1 MSRLF
6 VTPWTIYSPWNSPG
20 QNIGVGSCSLLQGI
34 FLTQGSNPGL
44 PHCIRI
50 LYQLS
55 HKGSPRILDWVAY
68 PFSRESSWPRN
79 WTRVSC
85 IAGRFFTNWGIREA
99 WIEIIMTLIE
109 SSQRYTTWEIADI
122 LKISKSI
129 NKNQLHQLG
138 CFLLCVDSTQV
149 KQRKK
154 NFLTVFLM
162 AILYFTVTKIFFY
175 FKTTLIC

>member
-1 MSRLF
+1 MSSVRPFTVCKLETFMPLSIPHHYVLPQPSFLF
-6 VTPWTIYSPWNSPG
+6 IIFTIICNNFWFTHLSQFYHLSH
-20 QNIGVGSCSLLQGI
+20 
-34 FLTQGSNPGL
+34 QGSP
-44 PHCIRI
+44 II
-50 LYQLS
+50 LE
-55 HKGSPRILDWVAY
+55 WVAY

-79 WTRVSC
+79 WTGVSC

-99 WIEIIMTLIE
+99 WIEIIKTLIE
-109 SSQRYTTWEIADI
+109 SNQCYTMWETADI

-154 NFLTVFLM
+154 ISWPYSWWQFSTSL
-162 AILYFTVTKIFFY
+162 
-175 FKTTLIC
+175 